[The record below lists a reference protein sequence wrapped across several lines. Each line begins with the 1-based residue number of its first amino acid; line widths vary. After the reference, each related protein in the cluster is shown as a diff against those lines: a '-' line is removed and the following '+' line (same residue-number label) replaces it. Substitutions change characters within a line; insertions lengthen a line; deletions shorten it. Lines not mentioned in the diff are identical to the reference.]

1 MTGNA
6 SALGQE
12 LVCGEIRLRQH
23 WADYVAKVAHT
34 TETDVCV
41 CVTHP
46 RSRRRRVK
54 CNNRTHWNYK
64 SRCCCVRVAVCSSAF
79 IEIVSI

>member
-41 CVTHP
+41 CDTP
-46 RSRRRRVK
+46 KEPSP
-54 CNNRTHWNYK
+54 
-64 SRCCCVRVAVCSSAF
+64 SS
-79 IEIVSI
+79 